1 MALQLGQQN
10 RPGMVEPQW
19 KRDQAR
25 LTTVMPIE
33 KRGGLPQ
40 KDGAPSSQIL
50 ASMTMLKTVKIRS
63 FQDLSYSMFLS
74 SFFPEAFFYV
84 EENSSGYLHNED
96 GYEIPSCFLDSSILK
111 SYFEFAIILNHFSIL
126 VGTRVPENIC

>member
-1 MALQLGQQN
+1 
-10 RPGMVEPQW
+10 
-19 KRDQAR
+19 
-25 LTTVMPIE
+25 MPIE

-50 ASMTMLKTVKIRS
+50 ASMTMLKTVKIRSNLSYIFQDIGPSQIVS